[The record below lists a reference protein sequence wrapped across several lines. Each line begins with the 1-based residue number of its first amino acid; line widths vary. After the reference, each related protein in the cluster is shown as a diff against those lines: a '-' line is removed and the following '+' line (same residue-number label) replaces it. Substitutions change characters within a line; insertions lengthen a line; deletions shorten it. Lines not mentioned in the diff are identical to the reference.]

1 MPLRLVLFDL
11 NGTLLDPSVMAGP
24 LGGGEEERA
33 LVFRSEDGDH
43 RCVCSSQAVGSAGS
57 RPRSR

>member
-24 LGGGEEERA
+24 PAFVPVPDSRLPPNGWRA
-33 LVFRSEDGDH
+33 TIAPVMARLT
-43 RCVCSSQAVGSAGS
+43 
-57 RPRSR
+57 